1 MTYTLA
7 PITISG
13 YLRGQVYSKEIK
25 SSTISTTINNIAE
38 VLQAVDGTTT
48 YMHRAYKRTWSLT
61 WEMIIYSSSAPN
73 YPLDTVASLRNFYT
87 SMDSVNSSFVL
98 TFEGIQYN
106 VIPEPNSFELDLA
119 ATNVTLTN
127 IPYYNVSFRLVEV

>member
-48 YMHRAYKRTWSLT
+48 YMHRAYKRTWNLT

-87 SMDSVNSSFVL
+87 GMDSVNSSFVL
-98 TFEGIQYN
+98 TFEGIKYN

-119 ATNVTLTN
+119 ATNVTLTK